1 MEIQVECSHVIY
13 AVVLKKL
20 YLLLYTPSN
29 SNDSNKRFIKTLN
42 TAIHTIRRP
51 HPSMLV
57 LHITILNRSQRIKQF
72 QKTLAN
78 LAVAK
83 LDLHVSVGNTLDWL
97 RISIFRCKKEE
108 VQLSRRRFHR
118 QRLRRI

>member
-1 MEIQVECSHVIY
+1 MTLAS
-13 AVVLKKL
+13 
-20 YLLLYTPSN
+20 
-29 SNDSNKRFIKTLN
+29 KRFIKTLN
-42 TAIHTIRRP
+42 TAIHTILRP
-51 HPSMLV
+51 HPAMLI

-72 QKTLAN
+72 QETLAN

-97 RISIFRCKKEE
+97 GISISGAKEE
-108 VQLSRRRFHR
+108 VVQLSRRRFHR